1 MKLTR
6 IRIKTDKGLFEM
18 SMWSKYSGVIWL
30 SVIKNI
36 SFLPLS
42 LGLERVHNSI
52 TKQIR

>member
-1 MKLTR
+1 MKLAR
-6 IRIKTDKGLFEM
+6 INIKKDKGLFEM

-36 SFLPLS
+36 SLPLL